1 MEISKMLLTYW
12 AKNDLTQEEL
22 AKKLGITQV
31 WLCNLESGRYK
42 ASKVL
47 EMKIKI
53 LMEEVQYGRK
63 TNVFKAD
70 KW

>member
-1 MEISKMLLTYW
+1 MIMGKEDIMEISKMLLTYR
-12 AKNDLTQEEL
+12 AKNDLTQEKL

-47 EMKIKI
+47 EMKIKM
-53 LMEEVQYGRK
+53 LMEEV
-63 TNVFKAD
+63 
-70 KW
+70 

>member
-1 MEISKMLLTYW
+1 MEISEMLLTYR

-42 ASKVL
+42 TSRVL
-47 EMKIKI
+47 EMKIKM
-53 LMEEVQYGRK
+53 LEKEV
-63 TNVFKAD
+63 
-70 KW
+70 

>member
-1 MEISKMLLTYW
+1 MIMGKEDIMEISKMLLTYR

-47 EMKIKI
+47 EMKIKM
-53 LMEEVQYGRK
+53 LMEEG
-63 TNVFKAD
+63 
-70 KW
+70 

>member
-1 MEISKMLLTYW
+1 MGKEDIMEISKMLLIYR

-47 EMKIKI
+47 EMKMKI
-53 LMEEVQYGRK
+53 LMEEV
-63 TNVFKAD
+63 
-70 KW
+70 

>member
-1 MEISKMLLTYW
+1 MEISEMLLTYR

-31 WLCNLESGRYK
+31 WLCNLESGRHK

-47 EMKIKI
+47 EMKMKM
-53 LMEEVQYGRK
+53 LMEEV
-63 TNVFKAD
+63 
-70 KW
+70 

>member
-1 MEISKMLLTYW
+1 MEISEMLLTYR

-47 EMKIKI
+47 EMKIKM
-53 LMEEVQYGRK
+53 LTEEV
-63 TNVFKAD
+63 
-70 KW
+70 

>member
-1 MEISKMLLTYW
+1 MEISKMLLIYR
-12 AKNDLTQEEL
+12 AKNNLTQEEL

-47 EMKIKI
+47 EMKMKI
-53 LMEEVQYGRK
+53 LMEEV
-63 TNVFKAD
+63 
-70 KW
+70 

>member
-1 MEISKMLLTYW
+1 MEISKMLLTYR

-47 EMKIKI
+47 EMKIKM
-53 LMEEVQYGRK
+53 LEKEG
-63 TNVFKAD
+63 
-70 KW
+70 

>member
-1 MEISKMLLTYW
+1 MEISEMLLTYR

-47 EMKIKI
+47 EMKIKM
-53 LMEEVQYGRK
+53 LEKEV
-63 TNVFKAD
+63 
-70 KW
+70 

>member
-1 MEISKMLLTYW
+1 MIMGKEDIMEISKMLLTYR
-12 AKNDLTQEEL
+12 AKNNLTQEEL

-47 EMKIKI
+47 ETKIKM
-53 LMEEVQYGRK
+53 LMEE
-63 TNVFKAD
+63 
-70 KW
+70 W

>member
-1 MEISKMLLTYW
+1 MEISKMLLTYR

-47 EMKIKI
+47 EMKIKM
-53 LMEEVQYGRK
+53 LMEEG
-63 TNVFKAD
+63 
-70 KW
+70 

>member
-1 MEISKMLLTYW
+1 MIIGKEDIMEISEMLLIYR

-47 EMKIKI
+47 EMKIKM
-53 LMEEVQYGRK
+53 LEKDV
-63 TNVFKAD
+63 
-70 KW
+70 

>member
-1 MEISKMLLTYW
+1 MMIGKEDIMEISKMLLTYR

-47 EMKIKI
+47 EMKMKM
-53 LMEEVQYGRK
+53 LEKEV
-63 TNVFKAD
+63 
-70 KW
+70 

>member
-1 MEISKMLLTYW
+1 MIMGKEDIMEISKMLLTYR

-47 EMKIKI
+47 EMKIKM
-53 LMEEVQYGRK
+53 LEKEG
-63 TNVFKAD
+63 
-70 KW
+70 

>member
-1 MEISKMLLTYW
+1 MEISEMLLTYR
-12 AKNDLTQEEL
+12 AKNNLTQEEL

-47 EMKIKI
+47 EMKIKM
-53 LMEEVQYGRK
+53 LEKEV
-63 TNVFKAD
+63 
-70 KW
+70 

>member
-1 MEISKMLLTYW
+1 MEISKMLLTYR
-12 AKNDLTQEEL
+12 AKNDLTQEKL

-47 EMKIKI
+47 EMKIKM
-53 LMEEVQYGRK
+53 LMEEV
-63 TNVFKAD
+63 
-70 KW
+70 